1 MTVRQMST
9 IQHKVL
15 EIVKV
20 LSSTPSLIAL
30 LDVLAIEDM
39 LRRTS
44 RLQTLL

>member
-9 IQHKVL
+9 IQRKPSA
-15 EIVKV
+15 IVKV

-39 LRRTS
+39 LHRTS
-44 RLQTLL
+44 QLQTLL